1 MMTRPCLS
9 IVLLFVL
16 FPFPVLGQPSTLMP
30 APAQVAV
37 SADRLAVT
45 SAFAAHV
52 AGCADPRAEPAVR
65 RALRRLQARTGMEF
79 ATPIT
84 TDASAA
90 VLVVECARGG
100 QALPSL
106 AGDESY
112 VLEANNRQV
121 RLRAPEG
128 VGVLRGLETLLQL
141 LQSDREGAHVRGVR
155 IDDRPRFRWRGLLI
169 DAARH
174 WMPVEVIKRNLDG
187 MASVKL
193 NVLHWHLTE
202 DQGFRVESRR
212 YPNLHMLGS
221 DGLFYTQDQIREV
234 VAYAAARGIRVI
246 PEFDMPGHVTS
257 WLVGHPELAAAPG
270 PYAIARTWGVFDAA
284 FDPTREE
291 VYRFLDGFLGEMA
304 AIFPDEYMHIGG
316 DENNGKQWAA
326 NPAIQAF
333 MKKQGLADAHALQAY
348 FNRRLSAILRKHR
361 KKMVGWDEILH
372 PDLPKDIV
380 VQSWRGQESLAEAA
394 RQGYQGLLSNGYY
407 LDLMETTVRHY
418 LVDPIPAGST
428 LAPEEA
434 ARVLGGEA
442 CMWAEFVSPETV
454 DSRIWPRLGA
464 IAERLWSPATVANVP
479 DMYRRL
485 AVLTVRLEELGL
497 EHEKNVDMLLRR
509 LAGREDIGPLR
520 TLVDAV
526 EPVKGY
532 QRGRLRPATQ
542 MMPLARVV
550 DAARADSLVG
560 RWVAALVDE
569 LIGDAPAFRSGREEL
584 QGLFARWRDI
594 RPSIDVTIDQAAG
607 LHEMRPLAESLA
619 ALGASGLEALAFL
632 QARLGPADDWR
643 LAQLALSD
651 RASQPVGEVVLAV
664 AEPLRRLVIAAS
676 EVRALDTMTPAE
688 WKARVDQLASPPQ
701 KGARPLLQV
710 P

>member
-1 MMTRPCLS
+1 MRPSPHSLLL
-9 IVLLFVL
+9 VLLLSFQTVGAASGASG
-16 FPFPVLGQPSTLMP
+16 PVRNLMP
-30 APAQVAV
+30 VPAEA
-37 SADRLAVT
+37 AFGAGRLPVT
-45 SAFAAHV
+45 PAFSAHV
-52 AGCADPRAEPAVR
+52 AGCHDARVEPAVL
-65 RALRRLQARTGMEF
+65 RALRRLQGRTGIEF
-79 ATPIT
+79 TTPVT
-84 TDASAA
+84 PDASAA
-90 VLVVECARGG
+90 SLVVECARAGG
-100 QALPSL
+100 AVPSL
-106 AGDESY
+106 ADDESY
-112 VLEANNRQV
+112 EIEVTERQA
-121 RLRAPEG
+121 RLRATEG
-128 VGVLRGLETLLQL
+128 AGVLRGLETLLQL
-141 LQSDREGAHVRGVR
+141 VEGDRAGAFIPAVR

-187 MASVKL
+187 MAAVKL

-202 DQGFRVESRR
+202 DQGFRVESRK
-212 YPNLHMLGS
+212 YPKLHTLGS

-284 FDPTREE
+284 LDPTREE
-291 VYRFLDGFLGEMA
+291 VYKLLDGFLGEMA
-304 AIFPDEYMHIGG
+304 AIFPDQYLHIGG
-316 DENNGKQWAA
+316 DESNGKQWAA
-326 NPAIQAF
+326 NPSIQAF

-348 FNRRLSAILRKHR
+348 FNRRLSAILRKHG

-380 VQSWRGQESLAEAA
+380 VQSWRGQESLADSA
-394 RQGYQGLLSNGYY
+394 RQGYLGLLSNGYY
-407 LDLMETTVRHY
+407 LDLIETTARHY
-418 LVDPIPAGST
+418 QVDPIPAGSALT
-428 LAPEEA
+428 PEEA

-442 CMWAEFVSPETV
+442 CMWAEYVAPDTV

-464 IAERLWSPATVANVP
+464 IAERLWSPATVTDVP

-485 AVLTVRLEELGL
+485 ATLSVRLEELGL

-509 LAGREDIGPLR
+509 LAGSTDVGPLR

-542 MMPLARVV
+542 MMPLTRVV

-560 RWVAALVDE
+560 RHVAALVDE
-569 LIGDAPAFRSGREEL
+569 LLADAPAFGSGRHEL
-584 QGLFARWRDI
+584 QDLFTRWRDI

-607 LHEMRPLAESLA
+607 LHEVRPLAESLA
-619 ALGASGLEALAFL
+619 ALGASGLQALSFL
-632 QARLGPADDWR
+632 QARLSPPDDWR
-643 LAQLALSD
+643 TAQLALSD
-651 RASQPVGEVVLAV
+651 RASQPAGEVVLAV
-664 AEPLRRLVIAAS
+664 SGPLRRLVVAAAD
-676 EVRALDTMTPAE
+676 VQALETMTPAD
-688 WKARVDQLASPPQ
+688 WKARVEQLAAPPPQ
-701 KGARPLLQV
+701 KR
-710 P
+710 

>member
-1 MMTRPCLS
+1 MRPSPHSLLL
-9 IVLLFVL
+9 VLLLSFQTVGAASGASG
-16 FPFPVLGQPSTLMP
+16 PVRNLMP
-30 APAQVAV
+30 VPAEA
-37 SADRLAVT
+37 AFGAGRLPVT
-45 SAFAAHV
+45 PAFSAHV
-52 AGCADPRAEPAVR
+52 AGCHDARVEPAVL
-65 RALRRLQARTGMEF
+65 RALRRLQGRTGIEF
-79 ATPIT
+79 TTPVT
-84 TDASAA
+84 PDASAA
-90 VLVVECARGG
+90 SLVVECARAGG
-100 QALPSL
+100 AVPSL
-106 AGDESY
+106 ADDESY
-112 VLEANNRQV
+112 EIEVTERQA
-121 RLRAPEG
+121 RLRATEG
-128 VGVLRGLETLLQL
+128 AGVLRGLETLLQL
-141 LQSDREGAHVRGVR
+141 VEGDRAGAFIPAVR

-187 MASVKL
+187 MAAVKL

-202 DQGFRVESRR
+202 DQGFRVESRK
-212 YPNLHMLGS
+212 YPKLHTLGS

-284 FDPTREE
+284 LDPTREE
-291 VYRFLDGFLGEMA
+291 VYKLLDGFLGEMA
-304 AIFPDEYMHIGG
+304 AIFPDQYLHIGG
-316 DENNGKQWAA
+316 DESNGKQWAA
-326 NPAIQAF
+326 NPSIQAF

-348 FNRRLSAILRKHR
+348 FNRRLSAILRKHG

-380 VQSWRGQESLAEAA
+380 VQSWRGQESLADSA
-394 RQGYQGLLSNGYY
+394 RQGYLGLLSNGYY
-407 LDLMETTVRHY
+407 LDLIETTARHY
-418 LVDPIPAGST
+418 QVDPIPAGSALT
-428 LAPEEA
+428 PEEA

-442 CMWAEFVSPETV
+442 CMWAEYVAPDTV

-464 IAERLWSPATVANVP
+464 IAERLWSPATVTDVP

-485 AVLTVRLEELGL
+485 ATLSVRLEELGL

-509 LAGREDIGPLR
+509 LAGSTDVGPLR

-542 MMPLARVV
+542 MMPLTRVV

-560 RWVAALVDE
+560 RHVAALVDE
-569 LIGDAPAFRSGREEL
+569 LLADAPAFGSGRHEL
-584 QGLFARWRDI
+584 QDLFTRWRDI

-607 LHEMRPLAESLA
+607 LHEVRPLAESLA
-619 ALGASGLEALAFL
+619 ALGASGLQALSFL
-632 QARLGPADDWR
+632 QARLSPPDDWR
-643 LAQLALSD
+643 TAQLALSD
-651 RASQPVGEVVLAV
+651 RASQPAGEVVLAV
-664 AEPLRRLVIAAS
+664 SGPLRRLVVAAAD
-676 EVRALDTMTPAE
+676 VQALETMTPAE
-688 WKARVDQLASPPQ
+688 WKARVEQLAAPPPQ
-701 KGARPLLQV
+701 KR
-710 P
+710 